1 MLYANDLNLMA
12 HPIRR
17 QVYPSAVATGLDPL
31 FDHLFAIDLEF
42 DLVAAGVFIISSVG
56 DGLNVIF
63 G

>member
-31 FDHLFAIDLEF
+31 FDHLLAIDLEF
-42 DLVAAGVFIISSVG
+42 DLIAAGLFIIRIVA
-56 DGLNVIF
+56 DGLNVVF
-63 G
+63 